1 MGFFGYVFLLIII
14 AFSLV
19 GILKTFETDLMEYFP
34 EMEYMFEI
42 LDEQL
47 IYLSETVKNVITI
60 INDLINSY

>member
-1 MGFFGYVFLLIII
+1 
-14 AFSLV
+14 
-19 GILKTFETDLMEYFP
+19 MEYFP

>member
-1 MGFFGYVFLLIII
+1 
-14 AFSLV
+14 
-19 GILKTFETDLMEYFP
+19 
-34 EMEYMFEI
+34 MEYMFEI